1 MFFSG
6 VGSIVRPGRLG
17 SVMPSNFDLALPIIL
32 EHEGG
37 YVNNVHDPG
46 GATNFGI
53 SLRYLQAR
61 GDLDG
66 DGFADGDIDRDG
78 DIDADDIKAMMP
90 TDAAQFYRTGFWY
103 PGKYGLINDQELATK
118 AFDLGVNM
126 GIKQGAKCVQRAL
139 MAAGVGPIADDGAI
153 GPITIAAIN
162 ASDALVLLAATRSEA
177 AGFYRALVLRNS
189 ALRKRMI
196 DVPDFSVFKKGWLR
210 RAYE

>member
-1 MFFSG
+1 MA
-6 VGSIVRPGRLG
+6 
-17 SVMPSNFDLALPIIL
+17 SNFDLALPTIL

-37 YVNNVHDPG
+37 YVDNVHDPG

-53 SLRYLQAR
+53 SLRYLQGR

-66 DGFADGDIDRDG
+66 DGFQDGDIDRDG
-78 DIDADDIKAMMP
+78 DIDAADIKAMDKG
-90 TDAAQFYRTGFWY
+90 DAAQFYKTGFWY
-103 PGKYGLINDQELATK
+103 PGKYGLINSQLLSTK

-139 MAAGVGPIADDGAI
+139 RADGTDVKDDGVF
-153 GPITIAAIN
+153 GPVTLDAIN
-162 ASDALVLLAATRSEA
+162 GRDALILLAATRSEA
-177 AGFYRALVLRNS
+177 AGFYRALILRNS

-196 DVPDFSVFKKGWLR
+196 DVPDFSVFKNGWLR

>member
-1 MFFSG
+1 MA
-6 VGSIVRPGRLG
+6 
-17 SVMPSNFDLALPIIL
+17 SNFDLALPVIL
-32 EHEGG
+32 LHEGG
-37 YVNNVHDPG
+37 FVDNKHDPG
-46 GATNFGI
+46 GATNYGI

-78 DIDADDIKAMMP
+78 DVDADDIVAMDEA
-90 TDAAQFYRTGFWY
+90 DAAQFYKTGFWY
-103 PGKYGLINDQELATK
+103 PGKYGLINDQELSTK

-139 MAAGVGPIADDGAI
+139 MAAHRDVVDDGAI
-153 GPITIAAIN
+153 GPVTIGAIN
-162 ASDALVLLAATRSEA
+162 DVDPSILLAATRSEA
-177 AGFYRALVLRNS
+177 AGFYRALILRNS
-189 ALRKRMI
+189 ALRKRMV

>member
-1 MFFSG
+1 MA
-6 VGSIVRPGRLG
+6 
-17 SVMPSNFDLALPIIL
+17 SNFDLALPTIL

-37 YVNNVHDPG
+37 FVDNVHDPG

-53 SLRYLQAR
+53 SLRYLQGR

-78 DIDADDIKAMMP
+78 DIDADDIKAMDE
-90 TDAAQFYRTGFWY
+90 TDAAQFYKTGFWY
-103 PGKYGLINDQELATK
+103 PGKYGLINAQALSTK

-139 MAAGVGPIADDGAI
+139 RADGIDVKDDGVF
-153 GPITIAAIN
+153 GPVTLDAIN
-162 ASDALVLLAATRSEA
+162 GRDSLILLAATKSEA

>member
-1 MFFSG
+1 MA
-6 VGSIVRPGRLG
+6 
-17 SVMPSNFDLALPIIL
+17 SNYDLALPIIL

-37 YVNNVHDPG
+37 FVDNVHDPG

-53 SLRYLQAR
+53 SLRYLQGR

-78 DIDADDIKAMMP
+78 DIDADDIVAMSSA
-90 TDAAQFYRTGFWY
+90 DAAQFYKTGFWY
-103 PGKYGLINDQELATK
+103 PGKYGLINDQDLSTK

-139 MAAGVGPIADDGAI
+139 AAAGVGPITDDGVI
-153 GPITIAAIN
+153 GSLTIEAIN
-162 ASDALVLLAATRSEA
+162 NTDALVLLAATRSEA
-177 AGFYRALVLRNS
+177 AGFYRALILRNS